1 MGRHLM
7 RRVDRPV
14 REPLPYRM
22 PDQSL
27 FGISGIPSIP
37 VSARIPMA
45 PQPQREP
52 RRPVI
57 EMERDAQRISTIQTH
72 AAMLQSQMSGGVENP
87 AAVKRRLKELEAEK
101 QQVLARLHLDTILFA
116 T

>member
-1 MGRHLM
+1 MRRSL

-14 REPLPYRM
+14 YQPPAYKM
-22 PDQSL
+22 PDRSL
-27 FGISGIPSIP
+27 FGMPSVP

-45 PQPQREP
+45 PLPPRQP
-52 RRPVI
+52 RRPAI

-72 AAMLQSQMSGGVENP
+72 VAMLQSQMAGGVENP
-87 AAVKRRLKELEAEK
+87 AAVRRRLKELEVEK
-101 QQVLARLHLDTILFA
+101 QEVLARLHLDTTLFA